1 MMSVRQQRAM
11 TASEWGL
18 LLLLSL
24 FWGSSFFY
32 IGVAVKELPPFTIV
46 AARLT
51 IAATL
56 LWLAAPF
63 TGLSPVRLWA
73 QAPALAALGVLNN
86 VVPFSLIVRSQTHL
100 ASGLSSI
107 LNATTPVFTVIVA
120 HLFTAEEKLDAPRLT
135 GALIGFAGVATM
147 IGPDLLGGLG
157 DNVAAE
163 GAALLAALCY
173 ALASVFG
180 RRFRRLGL
188 TPIEV
193 ATGQVT
199 ASCAMLLPLVLLVDA
214 PWTLPAPSATT
225 LAALLGLGSLSTA
238 LGYVLYFR
246 ILAGAGAT
254 NVMLVTVLAPVTA
267 ILLGA
272 AALGERLAPR
282 DFLGLALIALG
293 LACIDGR
300 LVKAAQARLA
310 SPKRRPG

>member
-1 MMSVRQQRAM
+1 
-11 TASEWGL
+11 
-18 LLLLSL
+18 
-24 FWGSSFFY
+24 
-32 IGVAVKELPPFTIV
+32 
-46 AARLT
+46 
-51 IAATL
+51 
-56 LWLAAPF
+56 
-63 TGLSPVRLWA
+63 
-73 QAPALAALGVLNN
+73 
-86 VVPFSLIVRSQTHL
+86 
-100 ASGLSSI
+100 
-107 LNATTPVFTVIVA
+107 
-120 HLFTAEEKLDAPRLT
+120 
-135 GALIGFAGVATM
+135 LIGFAGVATM
-147 IGPDLLGGLG
+147 IGPDVLGGLG

-173 ALASVFG
+173 ALASVYA

-188 TPIEV
+188 APIEV

-199 ASCAMLLPLVLLVDA
+199 ASCVMFVPLMLLVDA

-267 ILLGA
+267 ILLGT

-300 LVKAAQARLA
+300 LPKAIQARFA
-310 SPKRRPG
+310 SPKPRSGWRS